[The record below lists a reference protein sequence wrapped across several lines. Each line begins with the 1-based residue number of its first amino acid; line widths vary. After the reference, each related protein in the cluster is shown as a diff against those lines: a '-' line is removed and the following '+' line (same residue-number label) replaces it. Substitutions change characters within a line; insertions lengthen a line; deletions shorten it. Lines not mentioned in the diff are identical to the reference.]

1 MRPRNPCGY
10 CGHHPGTLLAA
21 YPGGTLQLD
30 SDSLE
35 KQSCSDLFDV
45 FCSCI
50 CACPSVVILIKTLR
64 MLQTTHS
71 QAGWSF
77 HPQVL
82 LYGLLLPALPMLD
95 VNDVND
101 LPFVVCH

>member
-50 CACPSVVILIKTLR
+50 CASSLPVGCDPYKNLKDAPNYTLSSGPELPPAGFALRPS
-64 MLQTTHS
+64 S
-71 QAGWSF
+71 ASF
-77 HPQVL
+77 
-82 LYGLLLPALPMLD
+82 AD
-95 VNDVND
+95 A
-101 LPFVVCH
+101 